1 MKRFVLFLFV
11 VVFNLSL
18 FFVTNLQAEDLE
30 GTLEV
35 VMVTEI
41 PRGKCEPVYFLNT
54 NGKRTGF
61 SLPAHAPPVSLG
73 QKIKIS
79 GQWKDDGSGK
89 RSFRCRKLRV
99 VAAAEP
105 AAPKAAILA
114 NAAEYY
120 LPKQDL
126 VLGERKI
133 LTVCINSPDT
143 KDSPEWG
150 KEKVE
155 DKIFLFPKIGR
166 AHV

>member
-61 SLPAHAPPVSLG
+61 SLPAHAPPVSPG

-79 GQWKDDGSGK
+79 GQWK
-89 RSFRCRKLRV
+89 
-99 VAAAEP
+99 
-105 AAPKAAILA
+105 
-114 NAAEYY
+114 
-120 LPKQDL
+120 
-126 VLGERKI
+126 
-133 LTVCINSPDT
+133 
-143 KDSPEWG
+143 
-150 KEKVE
+150 
-155 DKIFLFPKIGR
+155 
-166 AHV
+166 